1 MTTIEVV
8 NEEQLHHAEHYCLA
22 KAFSDRVQFDNQE
35 EPELKDRQD
44 QFWFLLCDGEN
55 GGLFAK
61 PSCKAAESTQ

>member
-44 QFWFLLCDGEN
+44 QF
-55 GGLFAK
+55 
-61 PSCKAAESTQ
+61 